1 MAKETKK
8 AVERT
13 RMSEAQLDQFE
24 KRYMKECDLKP
35 GKEITQRFRE
45 VAIKRLAALER
56 QATRD
61 AAKVKPKAAK
71 KAAKK

>member
-1 MAKETKK
+1 MAKEKK
-8 AVERT
+8 TVERT

-24 KRYMKECDLKP
+24 KRYAKEHDLKP

-56 QATRD
+56 QTTKD

>member
-1 MAKETKK
+1 MADKKK

-24 KRYMKECDLKP
+24 KRYMKEHDLKP

-56 QATRD
+56 QAARD
-61 AAKVKPKAAK
+61 AAKVKPK